1 MGPCAYGTC
10 DPLRFFA
17 KIGSACTKHRARLTK
32 AALHVYEHSHS
43 PATLR
48 AAWHSSSCAAAAQV
62 DQAARRLSLHKRT
75 HVGEGEVLTVE
86 WAPDLQSIAV
96 LCECGSPEKRES
108 KIYVIALGSSTMH
121 SLEVQLRGFEMAA
134 LAWTAD
140 SRRILCCGPDQKL
153 VRSCH

>member
-1 MGPCAYGTC
+1 M
-10 DPLRFFA
+10 
-17 KIGSACTKHRARLTK
+17 
-32 AALHVYEHSHS
+32 
-43 PATLR
+43 
-48 AAWHSSSCAAAAQV
+48 
-62 DQAARRLSLHKRT
+62 DQAARQLSLHKRT

-121 SLEVQLRGFEMAA
+121 SLEVQLRGAEMAA

-153 VRSCH
+153 VRSCAVHVNDSVMHMSMTVSCAKRGVLASLRQA